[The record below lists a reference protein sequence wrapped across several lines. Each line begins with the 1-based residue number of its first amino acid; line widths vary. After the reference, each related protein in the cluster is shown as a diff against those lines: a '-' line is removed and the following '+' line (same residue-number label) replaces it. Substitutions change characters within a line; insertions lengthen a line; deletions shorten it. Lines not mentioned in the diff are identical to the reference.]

1 MFVFLFC
8 DSNTM
13 SHLPFTCNWQN
24 RFWDSEPIIARFPI
38 NKGGNLDIRISHNT
52 TELHPAPCMCVVCC
66 VCGLGLSC
74 MSKHNVLS
82 LILFIPSMELTKK
95 RKGHLIIFSLLFLI
109 LLCYNMPV

>member
-24 RFWDSEPIIARFPI
+24 RFWDSEPIIARFPS

-95 RKGHLIIFSLLFLI
+95 KRASYYIFFAFLDFI
-109 LLCYNMPV
+109 ML